1 MEKQSLLD
9 RIIYVYIS
17 TEEYRNEKQ
26 DVRKLL
32 KEKIREEISQEIIEI
47 EKDRI
52 SKKVEEEVDRKDEL
66 RKKKQI
72 KSIVIETLVLGF
84 LIGLLANQGTDI
96 ITYIK
101 GGTDIN
107 IVLTLI
113 WIVILL
119 IVNVLFAFL
128 MYIDNLDEI
137 FKFNNK

>member
-9 RIIYVYIS
+9 RIIDVYIS

-52 SKKVEEEVDRKDEL
+52 SKKVEEEGDRKDEL